1 LLTKRPFFSVARAL
15 SPLLLVALAAASAA
29 CGSSTGAD
37 SGRANVDG
45 GSADDAAVPNP
56 CPAQDSH
63 VVDDAGTCAS
73 SIAWTAGPSIA
84 TPRNHHMTWLV
95 DQGAGA
101 AFLYVAG
108 GSGNG
113 SKALADVQ
121 RAPIADDGT
130 LGAWEAQTPLP
141 NGIIAAS
148 VIVTHGEVILT
159 AGYETTK
166 TWISKIGSDGSM
178 GAWTAGPDQTG
189 SYFHATGLSYG
200 DFAYVIGGLDDT
212 GNLDQISR
220 ASIAKDG
227 TLGAWTKIGKLPY
240 VLSHHAA
247 AVNGKTIY
255 VLGGETMDGVPR
267 ADVLRST
274 VADDGSLSTWITDTA
289 MPIADETH
297 AAFIHDGDLYF
308 AGGIGGPTDLSL
320 ATIARAQLPVDANG
334 SLGAWVTDATSA
346 LPHARSHVHQ
356 MPIRGKYIYSVAGA
370 PTGFPSVTGASVVG
384 TFQ

>member
-1 LLTKRPFFSVARAL
+1 MKGSFFAAIVIAL
-15 SPLLLVALAAASAA
+15 GSASAA
-29 CGSSTGAD
+29 CGNSSGAD

-45 GSADDAAVPNP
+45 GSADDAAPANP

-63 VVDDAGTCAS
+63 VVDDAGSCAS
-73 SIAWTAGPSIA
+73 SIAWAAGPTIA

-101 AFLYVAG
+101 TFLYVAG
-108 GSGNG
+108 GSN
-113 SKALADVQ
+113 SASRAVADIQ
-121 RAPIADDGT
+121 RAPINDDGT
-130 LGAWEAQTPLP
+130 LGAWQEQTPLP

-148 VIVTHGEVILT
+148 VIVTHGEVILS
-159 AGYETTK
+159 AGYGTTK

-189 SYFHATGLSYG
+189 EYFHATGIAYG
-200 DFAYVIGGLDDT
+200 DFAYVIGGVDST

-220 ASIAKDG
+220 APVSKDG

-240 VLSHHAA
+240 ALSHHASV
-247 AVNGKTIY
+247 VNDKTLY

-267 ADVLRST
+267 ADVLRT
-274 VADDGSLSTWITDTA
+274 TIADDGSLATWVTDTA

-297 AAFIHDGDLYF
+297 AAFIHDGSLYF

-320 ATIARAQLPVDANG
+320 ATIARAPLPLDAG
-334 SLGAWVTDATSA
+334 GALGAWVVDATSA

-384 TFQ
+384 TFD